1 VDIARRVW
9 ITCGAWRAAAGWRA
23 TPEPAR
29 QIREAVICW
38 QEQVLEIRGARD
50 VLRGGEVYNISRA
63 RLLEILTTRARD
75 LGVRI
80 EHAQRN

>member
-1 VDIARRVW
+1 VTFSEDLLRELRRSDPES
-9 ITCGAWRAAAGWRA
+9 AW
-23 TPEPAR
+23 